1 MQVCEIIAIVTF
13 VTMAIGVT
21 AGANPIWVR

>member
-21 AGANPIWVR
+21 AGVNPIWAR

>member
-1 MQVCEIIAIVTF
+1 MRLLFRRWIIIVATF

-21 AGANPIWVR
+21 ADVCSA

>member
-1 MQVCEIIAIVTF
+1 MQVCETIAIVTF

>member
-13 VTMAIGVT
+13 ITMAIGVI